1 MFKLKNKYF
10 PLSLITIA
18 LSSSAATIYHDDSFS
33 FDVFGRVRAFMA
45 NDNEVSNIVEKDYKD
60 MSLFTDTRL
69 GISSRSKI
77 SEGLDAVAMGLFEFD
92 TVQNKQ
98 YDSKERAKYLFAG
111 LDAYQYGTLLFG
123 RGDGAFYTVIGVA
136 DIYNYFKTNANDY
149 FVLGEQHDN
158 QIMYALNTADFDL
171 KLSYMFR
178 THDINENKL
187 SVDRGYAFAVSG
199 KINQNFTL
207 NYGINYVNFDYN
219 NKDYVKALTAYYA
232 PMFAR
237 DKALNID
244 EATNLVANDKVG
256 YKYDYGVSLTYG
268 TLGDGLYSSL
278 VYTKTDY
285 ENFEHNLYTYEFAL
299 NYSFKNGYGIN
310 LGYAALMH
318 DKDLLVSDATF
329 GLYYNLGS
337 ALTLFVESQIDVN
350 GKAERLY
357 GQNIADKLNQNKF
370 VLGAEFKF

>member
-1 MFKLKNKYF
+1 MFKLKNKYL

-18 LSSSAATIYHDDSFS
+18 LTSSAATIYHDDSFS
-33 FDVFGRVRAFMA
+33 FDIFGRVRAFMA
-45 NDNEVSNIVEKDYKD
+45 NHDEASNIVNTNYKD

-69 GISSRSKI
+69 GIASRSKVT
-77 SEGLDAVAMGLFEFD
+77 EGLDAVAMGLFDFYSYQYE
-92 TVQNKQ
+92 K
-98 YDSKERAKYLFAG
+98 YDSTERAKYLFVG
-111 LDAYQYGTLLFG
+111 IDAYQYGNLLFG
-123 RGDGAFYTVIGVA
+123 RGDGAFYSVIGVA

-158 QIMYALNTADFDL
+158 QLMYALNTTDFDL

-178 THDINENKL
+178 THNTNENKI
-187 SVDRGYAFAVSG
+187 SVDRAYAFAVSG

-219 NKDYVKALTAYYA
+219 NKAYIKDQTNYYA
-232 PMFAR
+232 PMFAKDR
-237 DKALNID
+237 GLSID
-244 EATNLVANDKVG
+244 EATNLVSHDKVG
-256 YKYDYGVSLTYG
+256 YKYDYGASLTYG

-318 DKDLLVSDATF
+318 DKDLLISDATF
-329 GLYYNLGS
+329 GLYYDLGS
-337 ALTLFVESQIDVN
+337 ALTLFVESQIDIN

-357 GQNIADKLNQNKF
+357 GQNIAEKLNQNKF